1 MRWLVLVLLYMVTVT
16 QDLLAEDLLIVTE
29 NFPPFQVIENGQVA
43 GDATALVEQV
53 LAQASIEARIEIRP
67 WANSYNMATNR
78 KNTLIYS
85 MVRFPAREP
94 LFEWL
99 GQVGT
104 MRVGLFKQSS
114 REDIQVN
121 SYTELN
127 NYSVL
132 TFIDSAPAHL
142 LAEKGVTSVSEVP
155 NTDSLARM
163 LFRQRADLVAMSE
176 HTFYASVLR
185 DGHSIEDVTLVMV
198 FESLSKG
205 LWLAAHPETDPDML
219 VAIRH
224 AFSTITSPLPKTA
237 MPPVPCQNNHVDPA
251 C

>member
-1 MRWLVLVLLYMVTVT
+1 MRWLALLLFCMSTF
-16 QDLLAEDLLIVTE
+16 AEDLLIVTE
-29 NFPPFQVIENGQVA
+29 DFPPFQVIENGEVA
-43 GDATALVEQV
+43 GDATALVQQV
-53 LAQASIEARIEIRP
+53 LVQAGLDARIEIRP

-121 SYTELN
+121 SYADLN

-163 LFRQRADLVAMSE
+163 LFRQRGDLVAMSE

-185 DGHSIEDVTLVMV
+185 DGHSINDVTLVMV

-219 VAIRH
+219 AAIRH
-224 AFSTITSPLPKTA
+224 AFRAINLPLPETA
-237 MPPVPCQNNHVDPA
+237 IPPVPCQNNHTDPA